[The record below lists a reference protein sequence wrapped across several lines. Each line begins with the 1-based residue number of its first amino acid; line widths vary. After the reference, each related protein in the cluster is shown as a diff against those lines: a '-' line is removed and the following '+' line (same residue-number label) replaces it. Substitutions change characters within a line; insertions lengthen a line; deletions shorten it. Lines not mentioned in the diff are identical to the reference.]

1 MDTKEIQ
8 RNMRDNYKQ
17 IYANKVDNLKEMDK
31 CLEK

>member
-8 RNMRDNYKQ
+8 RDTRDYYKQ
-17 IYANKVDNLKEMDK
+17 IYANKVDSLEEMDK

>member
-8 RNMRDNYKQ
+8 RHMRDYYKQ
-17 IYANKVDNLKEMDK
+17 IYANKVDNLEEMDK